1 MPVSPELHEKV
12 LRRDKCCFL
21 FRLAVG
27 EQVGM
32 ADPPPPHKCMNQWG
46 QPHSAYDLSQLT
58 VDHVHLHAGGTR
70 GKRAPDDEQ
79 HLVAM
84 CAKGNI
90 DGPSRA
96 VREAEREYLRSLY
109 PNDA

>member
-1 MPVSPELHEKV
+1 MPVSAELHERV
-12 LRRDKCCFL
+12 LRRDKYCFMV
-21 FRLAVG
+21 RV
-27 EQVGM
+27 
-32 ADPPPPHKCMNQWG
+32 DPEHRCRDGWGTPHPCN
-46 QPHSAYDLSQLT
+46 DLSRMT

-84 CAKGNI
+84 CAEANI
-90 DGPSRA
+90 RGPSRI

-109 PNDA
+109 PDEDSPSV